1 MVMEEKWDGLHTQKR
16 FRPRYPS
23 EHIVRFLFT
32 HFPAD
37 GREHLKVLDLGCGG
51 GRHTVLLA
59 QEGFQTYAT
68 DISIEGISHT
78 NAWLGELGLKA
89 SVKKASMEV
98 QPFPDSF
105 FDGVM
110 AFGVIYYNNFSGLK
124 KTVAEI
130 HRILKTGG
138 QALVYTKTTEDRRF
152 SKSKPVGN
160 NMFLIN
166 DMPDTGEQGM
176 TMCLIGE
183 EDINELFRSFSR
195 IDVEKT
201 ETTVNNRREK
211 DSEWIIT
218 LTK

>member
-23 EHIVRFLFT
+23 EHVVRFLFT

-37 GREHLKVLDLGCGG
+37 RREQLKILDLGCGG
-51 GRHTVLLA
+51 GRHTIVLA
-59 QEGFQTYAT
+59 SEGFQTYAT
-68 DISIEGISHT
+68 DISKEGIKHT

-89 SVKKASMEV
+89 VVKKASMEK
-98 QPFPDSF
+98 QPFPEGF
-105 FDGVM
+105 FDGVI
-110 AFGVIYYNNFSGLK
+110 AFGVIYYNNLNGLK

-130 HRILKTGG
+130 NRILKTGG
-138 QALVYTKTTEDRRF
+138 QALIYTKTTEDRRYG
-152 SKSKPVGN
+152 KSEPVEK
-160 NMFLIN
+160 NMFVIN

-183 EDINELFRSFSR
+183 EDINDLFQSFSR
-195 IDVEKT
+195 INVERT
-201 ETTVNNRREK
+201 ETTVDNLREK

>member
-1 MVMEEKWDGLHTQKR
+1 MVMEEKWDGLHAQQR

-23 EHIVRFLFT
+23 EHVVRFLFT
-32 HFPAD
+32 RFPAD
-37 GREHLKVLDLGCGG
+37 RREQLKILDLGCGG

-59 QEGFQTYAT
+59 REGFQAYAT
-68 DISIEGISHT
+68 DISEEGIKHT
-78 NAWLGELGLKA
+78 NAWLREMGLKA
-89 SVKKASMEV
+89 VVKKAGMEK
-98 QPFPDSF
+98 QPFPEGF
-105 FDGVM
+105 FDGVL
-110 AFGVIYYNNFSGLK
+110 AFGVIYYNDFSGLK

-130 HRILKTGG
+130 NRILKPGG
-138 QALVYTKTTEDRRF
+138 QALVYTKTTEDRRYG
-152 SKSKPVGN
+152 KSKPAGKN
-160 NMFLIN
+160 TFILN

-183 EDINELFRSFSR
+183 EDINELFRSFSQ